1 MKKLKNILTNSKTI
15 KVLFIFTTVVY
26 ALVLCRG
33 LLFKYVNPFELFSP
47 DRYEYIGYNFI
58 PFNGSGMSYRI
69 DLIINSLLFVPFGFL
84 LSMKSEKILKGTLLM
99 FVPIGA
105 SIIFESLQYFLRLG
119 AADITD
125 TIMNTI
131 GGFAGF
137 IVYLIS
143 YKLFGT
149 KPDKIYTFL
158 MSIVA
163 VVALIL
169 LYGWCGHIRPS
180 LPRFHAYKNNILTID
195 YLSDIGYNC
204 IYKL

>member
-1 MKKLKNILTNSKTI
+1 MKKLKNIFTNQKTTDI
-15 KVLFIFTTVVY
+15 LFLFTCIVY

-84 LSMKSEKILKGTLLM
+84 LSMKSAKILKGTLLM

-125 TIMNTI
+125 IIMNTI
-131 GGFAGF
+131 GSCSGFTF
-137 IVYLIS
+137 YMIS
-143 YKLFGT
+143 YKSFGT

-163 VVALIL
+163 VIALIL
-169 LYGWCGHIRPS
+169 LY
-180 LPRFHAYKNNILTID
+180 
-195 YLSDIGYNC
+195 
-204 IYKL
+204 

>member
-1 MKKLKNILTNSKTI
+1 MKKLKNILTNNKTTMI
-15 KVLFIFTTVVY
+15 LFLFTSIIY

-33 LLFKYVNPFELFSP
+33 LLFKYVSISELFSP

-69 DLIINSLLFVPFGFL
+69 DLIINTLLFVPFGFL
-84 LSMKSEKILKGTLLM
+84 LSIKANKTLKGLLLM

-105 SIIFESLQYFLRLG
+105 SIIFESLQYLLHLG

-131 GGFAGF
+131 GGCAGF
-137 IVYLIS
+137 SAYWLS

-149 KPDKIYTFL
+149 RPDKIYTFI

-163 VVALIL
+163 VSALIL
-169 LYGWCGHIRPS
+169 LY
-180 LPRFHAYKNNILTID
+180 
-195 YLSDIGYNC
+195 
-204 IYKL
+204 

>member
-15 KVLFIFTTVVY
+15 KVLFIFTTIVY

-33 LLFKYVNPFELFSP
+33 LLFKYVNPLDLFSP

-58 PFNGSGMSYRI
+58 PFNGSGLSYRI
-69 DLIINSLLFVPFGFL
+69 DLIINTLLFVPFGFL
-84 LSMKSEKILKGTLLM
+84 ISMKGEKTLKGILLM

-105 SIIFESLQYFLRLG
+105 SIIFESLQYFLHLG

-131 GGFAGF
+131 GSCAGF

-163 VVALIL
+163 VIALIL
-169 LYGWCGHIRPS
+169 LY
-180 LPRFHAYKNNILTID
+180 
-195 YLSDIGYNC
+195 
-204 IYKL
+204 